1 MRKNLRVLSFVAV
14 CTLFSSFALAGPGAT
29 LRINVPFDFYA
40 GNQQLPAGNYVF
52 EMGSGSVDRAPI
64 VKVSTKN
71 GEGICML
78 VTLPGTGDADERLL
92 FNKYG
97 NKHFLAGASIR
108 GIKAGIPMQKLEKE
122 LRAQAERDRNVIT
135 VAQR

>member
-1 MRKNLRVLSFVAV
+1 MKKNLVVLSFVAV

-29 LRINVPFDFYA
+29 LRIHVPFDFYA

-52 EMGSGSVDRAPI
+52 EMGSGSVDRASI
-64 VKVSTKN
+64 VKVSTKS
-71 GEGICML
+71 GEGVCIL
-78 VTLPGTGDADERLL
+78 LTSPGTDNANETLM

-97 NKHFLAGASIR
+97 NKHFLSSISIR
-108 GIKAGIPMQKLEKE
+108 GTKAGVPMIKLEKE